1 MDAENAM
8 IYIKELFSTPDVQQ
22 SKYKCKQWK
31 RYEQE
36 FRELMY
42 EGRGPGIH
50 KGFAIIGVFGFQYQL
65 PAIYEAFKPS
75 IPVFCRHRGLRR
87 VIFIQCCRVIAT
99 DPVADPR
106 SSCSVRGI
114 NRDGINEAGN
124 SRQDIQ

>member
-8 IYIKELFSTPDVQQ
+8 IYIKELFSTTHVQQ

-36 FRELMY
+36 FRELVY
-42 EGRGPGIH
+42 EGSRPGIH

-65 PAIYEAFKPS
+65 PAIYEPFKPS

-87 VIFIQCCRVIAT
+87 VIFTQRCRIIIVDLISESRS
-99 DPVADPR
+99 PR
-106 SSCSVRGI
+106 TILGI
-114 NRDGINEAGN
+114 DRDGINEAGN